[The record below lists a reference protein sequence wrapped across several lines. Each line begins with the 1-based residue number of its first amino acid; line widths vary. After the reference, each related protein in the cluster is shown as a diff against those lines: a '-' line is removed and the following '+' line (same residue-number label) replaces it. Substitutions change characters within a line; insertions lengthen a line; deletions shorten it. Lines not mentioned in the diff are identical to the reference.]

1 MNSTE
6 AARRS
11 WTATITGVTTRPTRT
26 LVLGGARS
34 GKSGY
39 AEGLLVAE
47 PAVTYVATAAA
58 RPDDADW
65 QERVRLHQVRRP
77 SGWRTE
83 EDADLPALLTAAT
96 GPVLVDCISLWLTGV
111 LDAGHCWEDPT
122 GLGAARGSYDEL
134 LAAWSATRAR
144 TVLVSSEVGWGVVPG
159 TSSGRLFRDELGRL
173 NAALAAAADEV
184 VLVVAGLPL
193 RLK

>member
-1 MNSTE
+1 M
-6 AARRS
+6 
-11 WTATITGVTTRPTRT
+11 TTRPTRT

-34 GKSGY
+34 GKSGH
-39 AEGLLVAE
+39 AEGLLAGE
-47 PAVTYVATAAA
+47 PHVTYVATAAA
-58 RPDDADW
+58 RPDDAEW

-77 SGWRTE
+77 AGWRTQ
-83 EDADLPALLTAAT
+83 EDADLPALLSAAE

-111 LDAGHCWEDPT
+111 LDAHGCWDDPT
-122 GLGAARGSYDEL
+122 GLTKARDAYDEL
-134 LAAWSATRAR
+134 LAAWSATAAR
-144 TVLVSSEVGWGVVPG
+144 VVIVSSEVGWGVVPG
-159 TSSGRLFRDELGRL
+159 SASGRLFRDELGRL